1 MTDSRFVQRVANFLD
16 KSLTPY
22 DERLYSAVVHLS
34 GLTGIALPLIAYFA
48 YRDRNAVIR
57 RNAAEAANAQIT
69 VAIFWFTYGVVW
81 TIPIFNLV
89 FAIPLLLLTLPA
101 VALTVGLPI
110 FAALKALAGERF
122 DYKIGLRVFS

>member
-34 GLTGIALPLIAYFA
+34 GLTGIALPLIVYFA